1 MLGKILSFISKPI
14 TQYLKNR
21 GEVKKAKHTR
31 DIAIID
37 NQARLASDKQNNN
50 HSWEMASLQDKDKWL
65 RWFSFFL
72 FTTPIILVVVSPEH
86 GELVFVR
93 LKEVPDWMLTI
104 WFSMISGV
112 WGISALK
119 DAVPQLIAGFRKK

>member
-1 MLGKILSFISKPI
+1 MLGKILSFISKPV

-21 GEVKKAKHTR
+21 GEIKKAEHTR

-37 NQARLASDKQNNN
+37 NQSRLAADKQNNN

-72 FTTPIILVVVSPEH
+72 FTTPILLVVVSPEQ
-86 GELVFVR
+86 GQLVFER

-119 DAVPQLIAGFRKK
+119 DAIPQLIHGFRK